1 MSRSRLFSLSLFL
14 LLALAG
20 ALGALSGRAQEP
32 VTLLVWDKFT
42 DDAETVDQIVANFM
56 AENPHIT
63 VIREVFETDQ
73 MRDIVN
79 TAIASGTGPDVIY
92 YDAGPG
98 YAGLLADA
106 GLLLP
111 LTDYA
116 VEYGWTERITPTS
129 AVEGS
134 TLDGVFYGMPL
145 AFDLIGIFYNQTLI
159 DEAGLTAPRT
169 FDELIA
175 FCGAAREQGY
185 IPVAFGNN
193 PGWQA
198 FHQFSMTANQM
209 IGPEAMRTL
218 LFEHEGS
225 WNTPEIVT
233 AIAAYFVDMRD
244 AGCFPDDVNAIGSD
258 DANALFYSGQA
269 LLRPWPSGEFVQQM
283 PDYEVGFMP
292 FPEIEGGH
300 GPVWV
305 TGVSSAWFIT
315 SGAEDPDAAA
325 AFIDYLFS
333 PAAIELWLADGEGT
347 MPIELDLEAYDLAPM
362 QEKTFA
368 ILQSED
374 AQFGY
379 NIDVLAPAPFNDM
392 MRSGFQLVLAG
403 SKTPEQQAADL
414 QAAWE
419 DGLAAD

>member
-1 MSRSRLFSLSLFL
+1 
-14 LLALAG
+14 
-20 ALGALSGRAQEP
+20 
-32 VTLLVWDKFT
+32 
-42 DDAETVDQIVANFM
+42 
-56 AENPHIT
+56 
-63 VIREVFETDQ
+63 
-73 MRDIVN
+73 
-79 TAIASGTGPDVIY
+79 
-92 YDAGPG
+92 
-98 YAGLLADA
+98 
-106 GLLLP
+106 
-111 LTDYA
+111 
-116 VEYGWTERITPTS
+116 
-129 AVEGS
+129 
-134 TLDGVFYGMPL
+134 MPM
-145 AFDLIGIFYNQTLI
+145 AFDLIGIFYNRTLL

-175 FCGAAREQGY
+175 FCGTAREQGY

-209 IGPEAMRTL
+209 IGPEAMRSL

-225 WNTPEIVT
+225 WDTPEIVA

-315 SGAEDPDAAA
+315 SAAEDPDAAA

-347 MPIELDLEAYDLAPM
+347 MPIELDLEAFDLAPM
-362 QEKTFA
+362 QETTFA

-374 AQFGY
+374 VQFGY